1 MRPALLRVLGG
12 WTLAMWAAA
21 EATAS
26 GPSAVAPTFA
36 RASQTA
42 GSEVSPVRRLAERD
56 SARVHDRAG
65 LLQARF
71 ERLRLQQSPRA
82 SGGSRQCDEVVGRLC
97 VWHDDKPGA
106 PPAEPAAVA
115 AARTRLLADL
125 DSLAR
130 LVPGDRWVFGQ
141 RIRYLTEAGRLSDAA
156 RLARACGLSE
166 RWRCKAH
173 LGFVHHESGDAQSAE
188 AAFRSALADMP
199 ADRAAQW
206 TDLSPVL
213 DADLRRWLDSRPD
226 SATAAAHLW
235 TLADP
240 LYVSKGNDRRV
251 GHLSRWTYAMS
262 SERSWSPHQMR
273 WGNDLTEVV
282 VRYGW
287 PVAWEQS
294 WPSAGETSGAAVG
307 RDPPGALRTFPPRA
321 VLEPSLGRPAPWPR
335 PPAGGQ
341 AAYVPPFLDSI
352 GGLAGQIGRF
362 WRPGGILLVA
372 AAEVPALPG
381 PRRERPATASAT
393 QATLDEDG
401 AKPRPP
407 APGAMA
413 GLFLVRDGEIAMEAW
428 RTARPGAPVRLSGS
442 APVRGVG
449 VVSLETW
456 VPAMRSAHRMR
467 VGIALP
473 ALAPGLLAMSDLA
486 LLEPPAEPRDA
497 LEAAGVLRSSAVYQG
512 TDSIDLAFEVYG
524 VDGSQET
531 VSFAAWIE
539 SRGNVLAR
547 LARRLGI
554 AGSRHVA
561 FVEWAEPGP
570 IASVPLFRTLRI
582 RLPALAPGTYRL
594 TVQASVQGKLPA
606 RRTRR
611 FTVDPPARRRKATFG
626 PNPEV

>member
-1 MRPALLRVLGG
+1 
-12 WTLAMWAAA
+12 
-21 EATAS
+21 
-26 GPSAVAPTFA
+26 
-36 RASQTA
+36 
-42 GSEVSPVRRLAERD
+42 
-56 SARVHDRAG
+56 
-65 LLQARF
+65 
-71 ERLRLQQSPRA
+71 
-82 SGGSRQCDEVVGRLC
+82 
-97 VWHDDKPGA
+97 
-106 PPAEPAAVA
+106 
-115 AARTRLLADL
+115 
-125 DSLAR
+125 
-130 LVPGDRWVFGQ
+130 
-141 RIRYLTEAGRLSDAA
+141 
-156 RLARACGLSE
+156 
-166 RWRCKAH
+166 
-173 LGFVHHESGDAQSAE
+173 
-188 AAFRSALADMP
+188 
-199 ADRAAQW
+199 
-206 TDLSPVL
+206 
-213 DADLRRWLDSRPD
+213 
-226 SATAAAHLW
+226 
-235 TLADP
+235 
-240 LYVSKGNDRRV
+240 
-251 GHLSRWTYAMS
+251 
-262 SERSWSPHQMR
+262 MR

-294 WPSAGETSGAAVG
+294 WPSAGETSGGAVG

-393 QATLDEDG
+393 QATFDEDG

-407 APGAMA
+407 APAAMA

-561 FVEWAEPGP
+561 FVEWARARTDRLRAAVSHSANPLARARPWDVSADGPSIGARKAARASHSPLHGRPTGAEAEGDFWAQPEGLTGQEMACKVPRRSSPAGSRCSANRSAPGP
-570 IASVPLFRTLRI
+570 IAKRMPWKLKHIVKTQTWRI
-582 RLPALAPGTYRL
+582 P
-594 TVQASVQGKLPA
+594 
-606 RRTRR
+606 
-611 FTVDPPARRRKATFG
+611 
-626 PNPEV
+626 